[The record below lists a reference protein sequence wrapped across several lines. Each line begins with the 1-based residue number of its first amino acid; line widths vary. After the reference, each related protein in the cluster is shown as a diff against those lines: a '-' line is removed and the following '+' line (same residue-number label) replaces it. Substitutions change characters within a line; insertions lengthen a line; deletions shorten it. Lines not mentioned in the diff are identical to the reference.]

1 MNKIESND
9 KRLFRDFVQKI
20 GYDINEK
27 TLENFEINFQKAYTF
42 LPELAVFLGS
52 YMVKKTI
59 KRNSQPPRNI
69 PNNIRIFFHNIVHT
83 KHGQSTSDKQLP
95 YVRISSSTT
104 PQTTVFKQGT
114 EANIILV
121 IIDVDFLRSFLQSD
135 AEKYSFL
142 CHLDQHFIIEEM
154 MTDDILRTVKEIIT
168 EGKKQKLKD
177 FFYKLKT
184 LELLYYLFESLSQR
198 DSSHSVLKLNERDIT
213 AIYQVRNAMAANLSQ
228 PQPISE
234 LKRIAGMN
242 ELKMRKLFKQ
252 IFGKGIYEY
261 FQYLRMKEAARMLR
275 EDKLSVSEVG
285 YALGFENLS
294 HFTRLFEHHIGLK
307 PKRYSS
313 QFQ

>member
-9 KRLFRDFVQKI
+9 KRLFRDFVQNI

-42 LPELAVFLGS
+42 LPDLAVFAGS
-52 YMVKKTI
+52 YVVKKTV
-59 KRNSQPPRNI
+59 KRKAQPPQHI
-69 PNNIRIFFHNIVHT
+69 KNNIRIFFHNIIHPKGKTT
-83 KHGQSTSDKQLP
+83 KTEKQLP
-95 YVRISSSTT
+95 YVRISSAST
-104 PQTTVFKQGT
+104 PQTTVFRKGT
-114 EANIILV
+114 EAHIVLV
-121 IIDVDFLRSFLQSD
+121 IIDADYLRSFLQSD
-135 AEKYSFL
+135 AEKYAFL

-242 ELKMRKLFKQ
+242 ELKMRQLFKQ

-261 FQYLRMKEAARMLR
+261 FQYLRMTEAARMLR

-294 HFTRLFEHHIGLK
+294 HFTRLFEHHIGMK
-307 PKRYSS
+307 PKKYSG
-313 QFQ
+313 QFL